1 MLLVCVCVVL
11 TSACVASA
19 FEAVG
24 VFAVAEPVDEGP
36 QRSHVPHPPR
46 HHHLLL
52 DDVGLGQIRP
62 LLLER
67 ERHKHIR

>member
-36 QRSHVPHPPR
+36 QLSHVPHPPR

-52 DDVGLGQIRP
+52 DDVGLGQIRAP
-62 LLLER
+62 L
-67 ERHKHIR
+67 